1 MNNIIKLILDYLF
14 PLWGFLGVMKQTNSN
29 GHNKVK
35 NPNWQE
41 AAIPVGYVYKHGRGF
56 ELGRIENKSSK
67 WPEWDSNLGPLN

>member
-1 MNNIIKLILDYLF
+1 MLDYLC

-41 AAIPVGYVYKHGRGF
+41 MASWLRFKHGRGF
-56 ELGRIENKSSK
+56 ELGRTENKSSM
-67 WPEWDSNLGPLN
+67 WPEWGSNPGPLN